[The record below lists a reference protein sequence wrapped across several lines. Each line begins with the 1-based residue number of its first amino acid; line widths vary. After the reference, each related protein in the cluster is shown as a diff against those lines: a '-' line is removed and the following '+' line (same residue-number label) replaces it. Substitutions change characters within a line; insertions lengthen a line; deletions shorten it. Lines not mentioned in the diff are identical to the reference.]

1 MPLQVTKHVLTLAL
15 ALLFSLG
22 WLAPQATAQLLPEAK
37 PAEEKAAVDPLG
49 RTTPRGTVEGY
60 LSSIRAGDIDK
71 AAKYLDVSEHPE
83 EEQTFIAKERA
94 KELILLLDRNGDIFD
109 INKLSPTP
117 DGNVDDGLDADLDE
131 VGVLDAKERKVP
143 LLVQRKPGENDLQ
156 LWLFESGT
164 INRVPFLLQTSE
176 ESLLD
181 RILPEGMK
189 SERVGEVSTGHW
201 AALAVAA
208 VFALAIGLIISWTLS
223 FIIRFMLRG
232 RSKVPGRG
240 VLSAIVI
247 PFGVVI
253 GVSLYRVI
261 VVNIGV
267 QLVARDYIAWIVT
280 IASMLA
286 LAWLGVRLVDGIS
299 EVVRYGMSRT
309 KRLNSVAVVMLA
321 KRMAKAVVL
330 GIALIAILEILGFDV
345 STGLAALGIGGIAL
359 ALGAQKTIENLVG
372 SITVVV
378 DRPVSVGDFCK
389 FGDVMG
395 TVEDIGIRSTQV
407 RTLDRTIV
415 TVPNGAFASM
425 QIENYSRRD
434 EFRLYTVLTMR
445 YETTPAQVRFLL
457 AELHQLL
464 KATPEVTE
472 EPARVRFIGLGSHS
486 LDIEIFGYVQADDY
500 AHFLTIQ
507 EEMLLSIMDIVKQS
521 GTDFAFPSQTLYFG
535 KDHPPE
541 AEKAEEI
548 AALIE
553 EPAASTASAAS
564 AAAAAVEKPAT
575 PAKKPASR
583 TRKKK
588 T

>member
-1 MPLQVTKHVLTLAL
+1 MLR
-15 ALLFSLG
+15 
-22 WLAPQATAQLLPEAK
+22 LPEISLSKKSAF
-37 PAEEKAAVDPLG
+37 PSATFSGVGVAGCVSVVTPSATHAA
-49 RTTPRGTVEGY
+49 RIC
-60 LSSIRAGDIDK
+60 SSTLCEIGVGV
-71 AAKYLDVSEHPE
+71 VSLPVVV
-83 EEQTFIAKERA
+83 T
-94 KELILLLDRNGDIFD
+94 
-109 INKLSPTP
+109 KLSPSP
-117 DGNVDDGLDADLDE
+117 DGNVDDGLDADIDE

-143 LLVQRKPGENDLQ
+143 LLVQRKPGQDDLQ

-181 RILPEGMK
+181 RILPENLK
-189 SERVGEVSTGHW
+189 SEKVGEVSTGHW
-201 AALAVAA
+201 AALIVAA
-208 VFALAIGLIISWTLS
+208 VVALAIGLIISWSLS
-223 FIIRFMLRG
+223 FVFRLLLRG

-253 GVSLYRVI
+253 AVSLYRVI

-267 QLVARDYIAWIVT
+267 QLVARDYISWIVT
-280 IASMLA
+280 IASMMA

-330 GIALIAILEILGFDV
+330 GIALIAVLDILGFDV

-457 AELHQLL
+457 AELRKLL

-507 EEMLLSIMDIVKQS
+507 EEMLLSIMDIVKES

-535 KDHPPE
+535 KDHPP
-541 AEKAEEI
+541 APEKAEEI
-548 AALIE
+548 AALVDEKEAPATAE
-553 EPAASTASAAS
+553 EPAKAAQ
-564 AAAAAVEKPAT
+564 
-575 PAKKPASR
+575 PAKKTASR
-583 TRKKK
+583 SRKKK
-588 T
+588 A

>member
-1 MPLQVTKHVLTLAL
+1 MLKQVAKLVLTLAL
-15 ALLFSLG
+15 AVLFSLPL
-22 WLAPQATAQLLPEAK
+22 LAPQSHAQLLPEAK
-37 PAEEKAAVDPLG
+37 APEEKVAVDPLG

-60 LSSIRAGDIDK
+60 LKSIRAGDIDK
-71 AAKYLDVSEHPE
+71 AAKFLDVSEHPE

-109 INKLSPTP
+109 INKLSPSP
-117 DGNVDDGLDADLDE
+117 DGNVDDGLDADIDE

-143 LLVQRKPGENDLQ
+143 LLVQRKPGEDDLQ
-156 LWLFESGT
+156 IWLFESGT
-164 INRVPFLLQTSE
+164 VNRVPFLLQTSD

-181 RILPEGMK
+181 RILPENLK
-189 SERVGEVSTGHW
+189 SEKVGEVSTGHW
-201 AALAVAA
+201 AALVVAA
-208 VFALAIGLIISWTLS
+208 VVALAIGLIISWTLS
-223 FIIRFMLRG
+223 FIFRLMLRG

-267 QLVARDYIAWIVT
+267 QLVARDYIAWVVT
-280 IASMLA
+280 IASMMA
-286 LAWLGVRLVDGIS
+286 LAWLGVRLVDGIA

-330 GIALIAILEILGFDV
+330 GIALIAVLDILGFDV

-378 DRPVSVGDFCK
+378 DRPVSVGDFCQ
-389 FGDVMG
+389 FGEVMG

-457 AELHQLL
+457 AELRKLL
-464 KATPEVTE
+464 NDTPEVTE
-472 EPARVRFIGLGSHS
+472 DPARVRFIGLGSHS

-548 AALIE
+548 AALVDENVPPEAVE
-553 EPAASTASAAS
+553 EPA
-564 AAAAAVEKPAT
+564 KPA
-575 PAKKPASR
+575 AKKAAPRS
-583 TRKKK
+583 RKKK

>member
-1 MPLQVTKHVLTLAL
+1 MLKQVAKLVLTLVL
-15 ALLFSLG
+15 AVLFSLPL
-22 WLAPQATAQLLPEAK
+22 LAPQSHAQLLPEAK
-37 PAEEKAAVDPLG
+37 APEEKVAVDPLG

-60 LSSIRAGDIDK
+60 LKSIRAGDIDK
-71 AAKYLDVSEHPE
+71 AAKFLDVSEHPE

-109 INKLSPTP
+109 INKLSPSP
-117 DGNVDDGLDADLDE
+117 DGNVDDGLDADIDE

-143 LLVQRKPGENDLQ
+143 LLVQRKPGEDDLQ

-164 INRVPFLLQTSE
+164 VNRVPFLLQTSD

-181 RILPEGMK
+181 RILPETLK
-189 SERVGEVSTGHW
+189 SEKVGEVSTGHW
-201 AALAVAA
+201 AALVVAA
-208 VFALAIGLIISWTLS
+208 VVALAIGLIISWTLS
-223 FIIRFMLRG
+223 FIFRLMLRG

-253 GVSLYRVI
+253 AVSLYRVI

-267 QLVARDYIAWIVT
+267 QLVARDYIAWVVT
-280 IASMLA
+280 IASMMA
-286 LAWLGVRLVDGIS
+286 LAWLGVRLVDGIA

-330 GIALIAILEILGFDV
+330 GIALIAVLDILGFDV

-378 DRPVSVGDFCK
+378 DRPVSVGDFCQ
-389 FGDVMG
+389 FGEVMG

-457 AELHQLL
+457 AELRKLL
-464 KATPEVTE
+464 NDTPEVTE
-472 EPARVRFIGLGSHS
+472 DPARVRFIGLGSHS

-548 AALIE
+548 AALVDDNAPPEAVE
-553 EPAASTASAAS
+553 EPA
-564 AAAAAVEKPAT
+564 KPA
-575 PAKKPASR
+575 AKKPASR

-588 T
+588 A